1 MERATSRVSGG
12 ERIRVC
18 YYLFATP
25 AQTSILAWFASE
37 SLYNFSQIFASRAQD
52 DRPEMPYTLPLSPSR
67 ERAQQTTHTSQRQPL
82 AARKG
87 SVSAPDPFGTRST
100 APQPRSVISKLTIV
114 RIAPL
119 KDLAEEPGKRHGHA
133 RQGSGSA
140 PGRSNSGSGSAA
152 RSASPSRLSFAS
164 ATFVPSGRPQSP
176 TLGGGSGQ
184 HRHTSSA
191 SSSRSSHMMDS
202 YQRYSPN
209 QIYDLAKHL
218 PSCASGNPTS
228 FTELAS
234 DILLPF
240 IDRPSEIKELL
251 SSGANSKLMALL
263 SRTFPPEP
271 EEHGHHLPPESW
283 TYTDVVDWLTQI
295 TRGDLN
301 DAAWVA
307 TLRKAVIYR
316 SEVLWERMKS
326 MLGIPPGLAAS
337 LEAEPQT
344 PGGSPAPAR
353 SLNIDVLR
361 VHPPLPLS
369 PTSSNFH
376 LSPLRGISEVADEES
391 SATPAIEIKLGLR
404 ITTPLAFPTAPRP
417 SSPSSPSLRVRT
429 ISHGAVPP
437 RSSPLAPPKVH
448 QITSSPSAPSSPRI
462 RPAQV
467 PSAISIVQS
476 KAPSRPPPNRQLL
489 SCLFPASFDK
499 LSIHPRL
506 LSIT

>member
-1 MERATSRVSGG
+1 MLLPLRD
-12 ERIRVC
+12 
-18 YYLFATP
+18 
-25 AQTSILAWFASE
+25 TSILAWFASE
-37 SLYNFSQIFASRAQD
+37 SLYNFSQILASRAQD
-52 DRPEMPYTLPLSPSR
+52 YTLVMPYTLPLSPTR
-67 ERAQQTTHTSQRQPL
+67 ERAQQTAHPSQRQL
-82 AARKG
+82 LSARKG

-114 RIAPL
+114 RITPQ
-119 KDLAEEPGKRHGHA
+119 KELAEETGRRHGHA
-133 RQGSGSA
+133 RQASGST

-152 RSASPSRLSFAS
+152 RSSSPSRLSFAS
-164 ATFVPSGRPQSP
+164 ASFVPPGRPQSP
-176 TLGGGSGQ
+176 TLGGTSGH
-184 HRHTSSA
+184 HRHTSST
-191 SSSRSSHMMDS
+191 SSSRSSLMMES

-218 PSCASGNPTS
+218 PSCASGDPAS

-234 DILLPF
+234 DVLLPF
-240 IDRPSEIKELL
+240 IDRPAEIKELICF
-251 SSGANSKLMALL
+251 SANAKLMALL

-295 TRGDLN
+295 SRENVD

-326 MLGIPPGLAAS
+326 MLGIPPGLAAI

-344 PGGSPAPAR
+344 PGGSPAPTR

-361 VHPPLPLS
+361 AHPPLPLS
-369 PTSSNFH
+369 PTSSKFH
-376 LSPLRGISEVADEES
+376 LSPLGNISEATEEEFS
-391 SATPAIEIKLGLR
+391 LTPVIEMKLGLR
-404 ITTPLAFPTAPRP
+404 ITTPLAFPITPRP

-429 ISHGAVPP
+429 ISHSAVPA
-437 RSSPLAPPKVH
+437 RSSPLVPPKA
-448 QITSSPSAPSSPRI
+448 QQNTISPSATTSPCLRSAQLSSTTL
-462 RPAQV
+462 
-467 PSAISIVQS
+467 IVQS
-476 KAPSRPPPNRQLL
+476 KAPRRPPPDRQLL
-489 SCLFPASFDK
+489 RCLFPLSFDK

>member
-1 MERATSRVSGG
+1 
-12 ERIRVC
+12 
-18 YYLFATP
+18 
-25 AQTSILAWFASE
+25 
-37 SLYNFSQIFASRAQD
+37 
-52 DRPEMPYTLPLSPSR
+52 MPYTLPLSPSR
-67 ERAQQTTHTSQRQPL
+67 ERAQQTAHPSQRQL
-82 AARKG
+82 LSARKG

-119 KDLAEEPGKRHGHA
+119 KDLAEETGKRHGHA

-164 ATFVPSGRPQSP
+164 ASFVPPGRPQSP
-176 TLGGGSGQ
+176 TLGSGSGH

-209 QIYDLAKHL
+209 QTYDLAKHL
-218 PSCASGNPTS
+218 PSCASGNTAS

-240 IDRPSEIKELL
+240 IDRPFEIKALL
-251 SSGANSKLMALL
+251 CSGANAKLMALL

-271 EEHGHHLPPESW
+271 EEHGHHLSPQSW
-283 TYTDVVDWLTQI
+283 TYTDVEDWLTQI
-295 TRGDLN
+295 TREDVN

-344 PGGSPAPAR
+344 PGGSPLPAR
-353 SLNIDVLR
+353 SLNIDVLHA
-361 VHPPLPLS
+361 HPPLPLS
-369 PTSSNFH
+369 PTSSKFH
-376 LSPLRGISEVADEES
+376 LSLLGGISEVAEEES
-391 SATPAIEIKLGLR
+391 SATSVIEMKLGLR

-417 SSPSSPSLRVRT
+417 SSPSSPSLRART
-429 ISHGAVPP
+429 ISHGAVPA
-437 RSSPLAPPKVH
+437 RSSPLAPSKAK
-448 QITSSPSAPSSPRI
+448 QFTSTPSAPTSPRI
-462 RPAQV
+462 RPDGV
-467 PSAISIVQS
+467 SSATSIVQS
-476 KAPSRPPPNRQLL
+476 KAPSRPAPNRQLL
-489 SCLFPASFDK
+489 SCLFPLSFDK
-499 LSIHPRL
+499 LSIHPSM
-506 LSIT
+506 LSIK